1 MGIRLK
7 ERGTPTA
14 KSWLFAYRSAGQL
27 PQRSKI
33 LMLIVVPYL
42 SPYLIC
48 IPMPRDWFPTQTK
61 NQKKKQKGKVYLY
74 NTRNDDDENPI
85 GSFKLDRCAHSSFD

>member
-48 IPMPRDWFPTQTK
+48 IPMPRDWFPTQ
-61 NQKKKQKGKVYLY
+61 NRKKKQKGKVYLY